1 VTTLQIVDLTIL
13 GFCILGSGFFS
24 GSETAL
30 VAIPRER
37 VAQLLG
43 TDKRAVRLAAL
54 TADPDRMLSTL
65 LVGNNFVNILGAS
78 VATVLFIDLLGDD
91 WGPWVSTASVTAVI
105 LLIGEITPKN
115 LATRFP
121 ERFSLFVAPAIWNL
135 SRILQPVTRFF
146 LMLSRGLF
154 RILGIDPNAGPSP
167 VTEDDIRAMA
177 ILGERE
183 GDIEAAERDII
194 HSVFMLTDRQVRE
207 VMTPRSDIVSL
218 ELPVTVQDVRS
229 AVAANGHSRFP
240 IIEHD
245 LDEVIGILHVK
256 DLMRM
261 PAEASDADILRVLRE
276 PTYVPETKPLLE
288 LLQEMRLR
296 RRAFALVLDEHGGIE
311 GLITI
316 KDIVSELV
324 GEMQDEFD
332 PTVPTLVATG
342 TDRWIADG
350 RIPVEDL
357 SEEVGILFPDGPYTT
372 VAGLILDLAG
382 NIPAEGAIV
391 EIDGI
396 RLVATR
402 MDRNRVDR
410 VQIERI
416 DGV

>member
-1 VTTLQIVDLTIL
+1 MTTLQIVYLTIL
-13 GFCILGSGFFS
+13 GLCILGSGFFS

-30 VAIPRER
+30 VAVPRER
-37 VAQLLG
+37 VAQLIG
-43 TDKRAVRLAAL
+43 TDKRATRLAAL
-54 TADPDRMLSTL
+54 TTDPDRMLSTL

-78 VATVLFIDLLGDD
+78 VATVLFIDLLGED
-91 WGPWVSTASVTAVI
+91 WGPWVATASVTSVI

-135 SRILQPVTRFF
+135 SRVLQPVTRFF

-154 RILGIDPNAGPSP
+154 RMMGIDPKTGPSP

-177 ILGERE
+177 VLGERE

-218 ELPVTVQDVRS
+218 EVPVTIDDVRS

-240 IIEHD
+240 IIGND

-256 DLMRM
+256 DLLRM
-261 PAEASDADILRVLRE
+261 PAEPLAADIRRVLRE
-276 PTYVPETKPLLE
+276 PAYVPETKPLLE
-288 LLQEMRLR
+288 LLQEMRIR

-324 GEMQDEFD
+324 GELQDEFD

-342 TDRWIADG
+342 PNQWITDG
-350 RIPVEDL
+350 RIPVDDL
-357 SEEVGILFPDGPYTT
+357 SQEVGVRLPDGPYTT
-372 VAGLILDLAG
+372 VAGLILDLAACV
-382 NIPAEGAIV
+382 PDEGAV
-391 EIDGI
+391 VDTDGI
-396 RLVATR
+396 RLIVTR
-402 MDRNRVDR
+402 MDRNRIDR
-410 VQIERI
+410 VRIERT
-416 DGV
+416 GEE

>member
-1 VTTLQIVDLTIL
+1 MTTLQIFYLTIL
-13 GFCILGSGFFS
+13 GLCILGSGFFS

-43 TDKRAVRLAAL
+43 TDKRAVPLAAL

-78 VATVLFIDLLGDD
+78 VATVLFIDLVDED
-91 WGPWVSTASVTAVI
+91 WGPWISTAAVTAVI
-105 LLIGEITPKN
+105 LLVGEITPKN

-135 SRILQPVTRFF
+135 SRVLQPVTRFF

-154 RILGIDPNAGPSP
+154 RMIGIDPKSGPSP

-177 ILGERE
+177 VLGERE

-218 ELPVTVQDVRS
+218 EVPVTIDDVRS

-240 IIEHD
+240 IIEND

-256 DLMRM
+256 DLLRM
-261 PAEASDADILRVLRE
+261 PAEPLAADIRRVLRE
-276 PTYVPETKPLLE
+276 PAYVPETKPLLE
-288 LLQEMRLR
+288 LLQEMRIR

-324 GEMQDEFD
+324 GELQDEFD

-342 TDRWIADG
+342 PDQWMTDG
-350 RIPVEDL
+350 RIPVDDL
-357 SEEVGILFPDGPYTT
+357 SEEVGARLPDGPYTT

-382 NIPAEGAIV
+382 CIPAEGDAV
-391 EIDGI
+391 ETDGI
-396 RLVATR
+396 RLVVTR
-402 MDRNRVDR
+402 MDRNRIDR
-410 VQIERI
+410 VQITRVE
-416 DGV
+416 DG

>member
-1 VTTLQIVDLTIL
+1 VTTLQIVYLIIL
-13 GFCILGSGFFS
+13 GLCILGSGFFS

-30 VAIPRER
+30 VAVPRER
-37 VAQLLG
+37 VAQLID
-43 TDKRAVRLAAL
+43 TDKRAHRLAAL

-78 VATVLFIDLLGDD
+78 VATVLFIDLLGED
-91 WGPWVSTASVTAVI
+91 WGPWVATASVTSVI
-105 LLIGEITPKN
+105 LLVGEITPKN

-135 SRILQPVTRFF
+135 SRVLQPVTRFF
-146 LMLSRGLF
+146 LMLSRVLF
-154 RILGIDPNAGPSP
+154 RMMGIDPNAGPSP

-177 ILGERE
+177 VLGERE

-207 VMTPRSDIVSL
+207 VMTPRSDIISL
-218 ELPVTVQDVRS
+218 EVPVTIQDVRS

-256 DLMRM
+256 DLLRM
-261 PAEASDADILRVLRE
+261 PAEPLVADIRRVLRE
-276 PTYVPETKPLLE
+276 PAYVPETKPLLE
-288 LLQEMRLR
+288 LLQEMRIR

-324 GEMQDEFD
+324 GELQDEFD

-342 TDRWIADG
+342 PDQWVTDG
-350 RIPVEDL
+350 RIPVDDL
-357 SEEVGILFPDGPYTT
+357 SQEVGVRLPDGPYTT
-372 VAGLILDLAG
+372 VAGLILDLAACV
-382 NIPAEGAIV
+382 PDEGATV
-391 EIDGI
+391 DTDGI
-396 RLVATR
+396 RLVVTR
-402 MDRNRVDR
+402 MDRNRIDR
-410 VQIERI
+410 VRIERT
-416 DGV
+416 GEE

>member
-1 VTTLQIVDLTIL
+1 
-13 GFCILGSGFFS
+13 
-24 GSETAL
+24 
-30 VAIPRER
+30 
-37 VAQLLG
+37 
-43 TDKRAVRLAAL
+43 LAAL

-78 VATVLFIDLLGDD
+78 VATVLFIDLLGED
-91 WGPWVSTASVTAVI
+91 WGPWASTAAVTAVI

-135 SRILQPVTRFF
+135 SRVLQPVTRFF
-146 LMLSRGLF
+146 LMMSRGLF

-207 VMTPRSDIVSL
+207 VMTPRSDIISL
-218 ELPVTVQDVRS
+218 EIPVAVQDVRS

-240 IIEHD
+240 VIEHD

-261 PAEASDADILRVLRE
+261 PAEPSDTDILRVLRE

-324 GEMQDEFD
+324 GELQDEFD

-342 TDRWIADG
+342 NGRWIADG
-350 RIPVEDL
+350 RIPVDDL
-357 SEEVGILFPDGPYTT
+357 SEEVGTRLPDGPYTT
-372 VAGLILDLAG
+372 LAGLILDLTG
-382 NIPAEGAIV
+382 SIPAEGDTV
-391 EIDGI
+391 ETEGI
-396 RLVATR
+396 LLVVTR

-410 VQIERI
+410 IQIERI
-416 DGV
+416 DGG

>member
-1 VTTLQIVDLTIL
+1 MTTLQIVDLIL
-13 GFCILGSGFFS
+13 LGLCILGSGFFS

-30 VAIPRER
+30 VAVPRER
-37 VAQLLG
+37 VAQLIG
-43 TDKRAVRLAAL
+43 TDKRATRLAAL

-78 VATVLFIDLLGDD
+78 VATVLFIDLLGED
-91 WGPWVSTASVTAVI
+91 WGPWVATATVTSVI
-105 LLIGEITPKN
+105 LLVGEITPKN

-135 SRILQPVTRFF
+135 SRVLDPVTRFF
-146 LMLSRGLF
+146 LMLSRSLF
-154 RILGIDPNAGPSP
+154 RVIGIDPKAGPSP

-207 VMTPRSDIVSL
+207 VMTPRSDIISL
-218 ELPVTVQDVRS
+218 VVPVTINDVRA

-240 IIEHD
+240 VIEHD

-256 DLMRM
+256 DLLRM
-261 PAEASDADILRVLRE
+261 PAEPLVDDIRRVLRE
-276 PTYVPETKPLLE
+276 PSYVPETKPLLE
-288 LLQEMRLR
+288 LLQEMRIR

-324 GEMQDEFD
+324 GELQDEFD
-332 PTVPTLVATG
+332 PTVPTLVAIG
-342 TDRWIADG
+342 PDQWMADG
-350 RIPVEDL
+350 RIPVDDL
-357 SEEVGILFPDGPYTT
+357 TEEVGALFPEGPYTT

-382 NIPAEGAIV
+382 CIPDEGNTV
-391 EIDGI
+391 QTDGI
-396 RLVATR
+396 RLVVTR
-402 MDRNRVDR
+402 MDRNRIDR
-410 VQIERI
+410 VRI
-416 DGV
+416 DRIGDE